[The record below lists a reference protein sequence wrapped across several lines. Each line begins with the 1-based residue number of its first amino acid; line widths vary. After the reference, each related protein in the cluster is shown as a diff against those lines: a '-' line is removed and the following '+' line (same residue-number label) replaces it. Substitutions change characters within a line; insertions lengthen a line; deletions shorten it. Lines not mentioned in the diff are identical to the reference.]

1 VVAQQFY
8 ALEKVLKSHPWVFMR
23 SYEVTIPPLHTHTQ
37 QALEAKKDNAAAGLK
52 TVTKD
57 MQTWREDYKKPTDA
71 PPLPKPKV
79 G

>member
-1 VVAQQFY
+1 
-8 ALEKVLKSHPWVFMR
+8 
-23 SYEVTIPPLHTHTQ
+23 
-37 QALEAKKDNAAAGLK
+37 
-52 TVTKD
+52 VTKD